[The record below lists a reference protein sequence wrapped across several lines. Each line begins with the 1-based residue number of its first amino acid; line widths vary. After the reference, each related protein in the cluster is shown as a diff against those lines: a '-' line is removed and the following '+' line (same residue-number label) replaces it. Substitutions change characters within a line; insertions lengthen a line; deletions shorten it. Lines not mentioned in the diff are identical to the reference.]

1 MIGTSTIWRCNE
13 MPILE
18 KGIAIPEKQ
27 KVVKY
32 PYQYMEVGDSFL
44 VPEGNLSKV
53 CNASYREWK
62 KTGRKYTARV
72 VEGGVRVWRVE

>member
-1 MIGTSTIWRCNE
+1 

-72 VEGGVRVWRVE
+72 VDGGVRVWRVE